1 MKRIY
6 FLIIILAFSL
16 FFSGPFSWADNP
28 FQPKLPVYEKEGTNQ
43 TVKNKTVNT
52 VRNRI
57 VDTSVLNQMKI
68 EGVFW
73 GTDEPYAIID
83 GEIYRIGDKIKNVGA
98 EITDIKNGVIQ
109 VIYKK
114 RVFIL
119 SSKQEIGPF

>member
-6 FLIIILAFSL
+6 FPIIILAFFL

-28 FQPKLPVYEKEGTNQ
+28 FQSKLPVQRKKENNQ
-43 TVKNKTVNT
+43 II
-52 VRNRI
+52 RNRA
-57 VDTSVLNQMKI
+57 VDTSALNQMKI

-73 GTDEPYAIID
+73 GINKPQAIIN
-83 GEIYRIGDKIKNVGA
+83 GEIYRIGDKIESIGA
-98 EITDIKNGVIQ
+98 EIINIKDGIIQ

-119 SSKQEIGPF
+119 SPKQGIVPF